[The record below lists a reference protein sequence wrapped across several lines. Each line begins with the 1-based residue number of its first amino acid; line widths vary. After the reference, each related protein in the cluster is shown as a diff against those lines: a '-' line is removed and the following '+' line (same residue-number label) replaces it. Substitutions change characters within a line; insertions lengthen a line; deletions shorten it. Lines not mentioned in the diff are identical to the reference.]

1 MATISGLAPST
12 CEVTASEPTI
22 RPVMGCLI
30 GAPAHASSVEGS
42 IEMFSAAD
50 EYDPARLDGRAE
62 PVGAEGLFGE
72 VETLHCVGPIH
83 RPLVLRVDDAAGN
96 DAAVLVGEEEGHP
109 RIGEVCLPL
118 VQDPACG
125 AQNDAVRVD
134 FPEDLR
140 GRPRDRCG
148 TRPNGASSARS
159 PWRQALAGTA
169 ARSRPSA
176 INRSRALRT
185 SSSRGDFAVTRPLS
199 AGKHQASSTDA
210 SRAGR
215 RGCFTLERFGLETQ
229 LIPLVHTPW
238 RPSHRS
244 GRTGQDT
251 EPDRR

>member
-12 CEVTASEPTI
+12 WEVSASEPTI
-22 RPVMGCLI
+22 RPVIGCLT
-30 GAPAHASSVEGS
+30 GAPAHASSVEGI

-50 EYDPARLDGRAE
+50 EYDPACLDGRAE

-72 VETLHCVGPIH
+72 VEALHCVGPIH
-83 RPLVLRVDDAAGN
+83 GPLVLRVDDAAGN

-109 RIGEVCLPL
+109 RIGEVRLPL

-134 FPEDLR
+134 LPENLR
-140 GRPRDRCG
+140 VRPRDRCG

-159 PWRQALAGTA
+159 PWRRALAGTA

-185 SSSRGDFAVTRPLS
+185 SSSRGDFAVTTPIV
-199 AGKHQASSTDA
+199 
-210 SRAGR
+210 
-215 RGCFTLERFGLETQ
+215 GLEPPGVQHGRVQGRAARVFHIGTAWARNT
-229 LIPLVHTPW
+229 LLPLVQTPW

-244 GRTGQDT
+244 ERTGQDT
-251 EPDRR
+251 NPNRR